1 MFDRLT
7 TLIVADDNAQMRWL
21 VATTLREKF
30 EHIVEAA
37 DGRALFR
44 ELVHCSYTRHEEDVL
59 VITDIRMPT
68 YSGLD
73 ILATYDELQFHPVTV
88 VMTAFPDDDAIASTA
103 RAGGVLI
110 PKPFATDELVRV
122 VDRAYVR

>member
-1 MFDRLT
+1 MT
-7 TLIVADDNAQMRWL
+7 TLIIADDSAPMRSL
-21 VATTLREKF
+21 VAATLRDRF
-30 EHIVEAA
+30 EHIIEAE

-44 ELVHCSYTRHEEDVL
+44 QLVHCSYTLNEEDVL
-59 VITDIRMPT
+59 VVTDIRMPT

-110 PKPFATDELVRV
+110 PKPFETAELVRV
-122 VDRAYVR
+122 VERACNR

>member
-1 MFDRLT
+1 MA
-7 TLIVADDNAQMRWL
+7 TLIIADDNAQMRWL
-21 VATTLREKF
+21 VAATLRDRF
-30 EHIVEAA
+30 AHVVEAA
-37 DGRALFR
+37 DGRELFR
-44 ELVHCSYTRHEEDVL
+44 ELVRCSYTHDEAEVL
-59 VITDIRMPT
+59 VITDIRMPA

-88 VMTAFPDDDAIASTA
+88 VMTSFPDEDAVAATA
-103 RAGGVLI
+103 LAGGVLI